1 MEMISSHWDQI
12 LLLGAII
19 YHAARSYALL
29 SELRKDVDSLQA
41 DNHRLLDWTQK
52 QAEQIV
58 ELRAEVNVLNKQITS
73 LWDFTNSIRDR
84 LNGHGLKH

>member
-73 LWDFTNSIRDR
+73 LWEFTNSIRDR

>member
-58 ELRAEVNVLNKQITS
+58 ELRAEVNVSNKQITS
-73 LWDFTNSIRDR
+73 LWEFTNGLRDR
-84 LNGHGLKH
+84 LNGHGKH

>member
-1 MEMISSHWDQI
+1 MEMISYHWDQL
-12 LLLGAII
+12 LLLGAIV

-29 SELRKDVDSLQA
+29 SELRKDVDTLQA

-73 LWDFTNSIRDR
+73 LWEFTNSIRDR
-84 LNGHGLKH
+84 LNGHGKTH

>member
-12 LLLGAII
+12 LLLGAIV

-29 SELRKDVDSLQA
+29 SELRKDVDTLQA

-73 LWDFTNSIRDR
+73 LWEFTNSIRDR
-84 LNGHGLKH
+84 LNGHGQH

>member
-1 MEMISSHWDQI
+1 M
-12 LLLGAII
+12 
-19 YHAARSYALL
+19 
-29 SELRKDVDSLQA
+29 QA

-73 LWDFTNSIRDR
+73 LWEFTNSIRDR
-84 LNGHGLKH
+84 LNGHG

>member
-12 LLLGAII
+12 LLLGAIV

-29 SELRKDVDSLQA
+29 SELRKDGDTLQA

-73 LWDFTNSIRDR
+73 LWEFTNSIRDR
-84 LNGHGLKH
+84 LNGHGKH

>member
-12 LLLGAII
+12 LLLGAIVS
-19 YHAARSYALL
+19 HAARSYALL
-29 SELRKDVDSLQA
+29 SELRKDVDTLQA

-73 LWDFTNSIRDR
+73 LWEFTNSIRDR
-84 LNGHGLKH
+84 LNGHGKH

>member
-12 LLLGAII
+12 LLLGAIV

-29 SELRKDVDSLQA
+29 SELRKDVDTLQA

-73 LWDFTNSIRDR
+73 LWEFTNSIRDR
-84 LNGHGLKH
+84 LNGHSKH

>member
-12 LLLGAII
+12 LLLGAIV

-29 SELRKDVDSLQA
+29 SELRKDVDTLQA

-73 LWDFTNSIRDR
+73 LWEFTNSIRDR
-84 LNGHGLKH
+84 LNGHGKTH

>member
-12 LLLGAII
+12 LLLGAIV

-29 SELRKDVDSLQA
+29 SELRKDVDTLQA

-58 ELRAEVNVLNKQITS
+58 ELRAEVNVLNKQINS
-73 LWDFTNSIRDR
+73 LWEFTNSIRDR
-84 LNGHGLKH
+84 LNGHGKH

>member
-12 LLLGAII
+12 LLLGAIV

-29 SELRKDVDSLQA
+29 SELRKDVDTLQA

-73 LWDFTNSIRDR
+73 LWEFTNSIRDR
-84 LNGHGLKH
+84 LNGHGKH

>member
-12 LLLGAII
+12 LLLGAIV

-73 LWDFTNSIRDR
+73 LWEFTNSIRDR

>member
-73 LWDFTNSIRDR
+73 LWEFTNSIRDR
-84 LNGHGLKH
+84 LNGHGKH

>member
-12 LLLGAII
+12 LLLGAIV

-58 ELRAEVNVLNKQITS
+58 ELRAEVNVLNKQVTS

>member
-12 LLLGAII
+12 LLLGAIV

-58 ELRAEVNVLNKQITS
+58 ELRAEVNVSNKQITS
-73 LWDFTNSIRDR
+73 LWEFTNGIRDR
-84 LNGHGLKH
+84 LNGHGKTH

>member
-12 LLLGAII
+12 LLLGAIV

-29 SELRKDVDSLQA
+29 SELRKDVDTLQA

-73 LWDFTNSIRDR
+73 LWEFTNSIRDR

>member
-29 SELRKDVDSLQA
+29 SELRKDVDTLQA

-73 LWDFTNSIRDR
+73 LWEFTNSIRDR
-84 LNGHGLKH
+84 LNGHGKH

>member
-29 SELRKDVDSLQA
+29 SELRKDVGSLQA

-58 ELRAEVNVLNKQITS
+58 ELRAEVNVLNKQVTS
-73 LWDFTNSIRDR
+73 LWEFTNSIRDR
-84 LNGHGLKH
+84 LNGHGKH

>member
-29 SELRKDVDSLQA
+29 SELRKDVDTLQT

-73 LWDFTNSIRDR
+73 LWEFTNSIRDR
-84 LNGHGLKH
+84 LNGHGKTR